1 MAIFARDNTD
11 TMNNIRV
18 CLASDP
24 ELREE
29 FLEMAGFIA
38 DLNLKLSTYDQG
50 ILMDKWM
57 FCPDGGNREQR
68 LDAWREKLDAAD
80 CCLVLFWKKISLAA
94 YEDLQLAV
102 DYLNQGKLKKLHV
115 FFKKTD
121 DEEPQT
127 KELREQFAHAYG
139 KHFNVFT
146 SVDELKYR
154 GVNFYLT
161 DVDVRIDKHLLVS
174 QFRNRMT
181 VGGNLLADLFQVTC
195 YGKNPVFMQLAE
207 EVQELR
213 RDLRLLTPESM
224 EYAEKCDRIEML
236 STRLDSL
243 VECIWNLSLME
254 AKKSDEYTNK
264 MLMKTLQLFHDGQF
278 EQADEALDLEELE
291 RMTEEALEKPEENRK
306 LLLDLLDAHKAKI
319 ALVTGLEKPGWR
331 EVVQELYVSM
341 TSLAKGLHGKYS
353 EEVADIL
360 LWRTIFLLTQ
370 MEDYDQGLQLA
381 TEMNAIRTKLF
392 TGEHVKLAQALNLV
406 GEALECGGDYED
418 AWKKYEMAYEMCS
431 SPMVKGSPWEVDCTT
446 AFICTNLANLA
457 SHSNQMRTYL
467 DYEEMAL
474 EKLEA
479 SCGKFT
485 QLVGQKYEN
494 VGLTYLNL
502 GMIDNA
508 YGYLWDSVRI
518 RERLSVGMATGD
530 LAGAYDAFAQVC
542 SMKKEDGLA
551 LEYFHK
557 SLNMT
562 QQLFGEYHVNTTH
575 CYTAL
580 GQEQLRQGLFSEA
593 EDSFRRVI
601 GILDMILEEKADE
614 QILQGYG
621 NLMKLYTKMGEA
633 EKADEMKKKIA
644 ELRALSRGDKTE

>member
-68 LDAWREKLDAAD
+68 LDAWREKLEAAD
-80 CCLVLFWKKISLAA
+80 YCLVLFWREISPAA
-94 YEDLQLAV
+94 YDELLLAL
-102 DYLNQGKLKKLHV
+102 DYLNQGKLRKLHV
-115 FFKKTD
+115 FFKKTE
-121 DEEPQT
+121 DEEPQV

-139 KHFNVFT
+139 KHFFVFT
-146 SVDELKYR
+146 SVDELKYMV
-154 GVNFYLT
+154 VNFFLT
-161 DVDVRIDKHLLVS
+161 DVDLAVDKHLLVS
-174 QFRNRMT
+174 HFRGRMT
-181 VGGNLLADLFQVTC
+181 MGGNRVADLFQVPC
-195 YGKNPVFMQLAE
+195 YGKNPVFMGLIRKMR
-207 EVQELR
+207 ELQK
-213 RDLRLLTPESM
+213 DLRLLSPESL
-224 EYAEKCDRIEML
+224 EYAEKCDRIEGL
-236 STRLDSL
+236 TTRLDGL
-243 VECIWNLSLME
+243 VECIWNLSVME

-264 MLMKTLQLFHDGQF
+264 ILMKTLQLFHDGQF

-291 RMTEEALEKPEENRK
+291 RMEQELLENPEENRK
-306 LLLDLLDAHKAKI
+306 QLFDILDAYQAKI
-319 ALVTGLEKPGWR
+319 DLVTGLEKQGWR

-341 TSLAKGLHGKYS
+341 TNLAKVLHGKYS

-360 LWRTIFLLTQ
+360 LWRTLFLLTQ
-370 MEDYDQGLQLA
+370 KEDYDQGLQLA
-381 TEMNAIRTKLF
+381 TEVNSIRTKLF

-418 AWKKYEMAYEMCS
+418 AWKKYERAYETCT
-431 SPMVKGSPWEVDCTT
+431 SPTVKGSPWEVNCTT
-446 AFICTNLANLA
+446 AFICTNMANLA
-457 SHSNQMRTYL
+457 AHWNDMRKYL